1 MPSFLSK
8 VFGRK
13 KDDKDSSPRSPGQ
26 VDLLGGK
33 FEAVSPTVSPSALD
47 FPDYPVKTN
56 GHGREKAD
64 SPFGLFRVKSRPS
77 SPETKHKKLD
87 DLPHLSLNLTV
98 AKEDSSSRVFR
109 AESLGLLTDAGMGEK
124 RLSPAEALVLV
135 KACSHAITLHGT
147 SLSFLVCY
155 ASHSIQVSKPLAL
168 CTLTGTL
175 HLPMTNAG

>member
-47 FPDYPVKTN
+47 FPDYPGKTN
-56 GHGREKAD
+56 GHG
-64 SPFGLFRVKSRPS
+64 PFGLFKVKSRPS

-98 AKEDSSSRVFR
+98 AKEDSSSRVFG
-109 AESLGLLTDAGMGEK
+109 AESLGLLTDAVIGER
-124 RLSPAEALVLV
+124 RLSPVEALALV
-135 KACSHAITLHGT
+135 KACSQAITLHGMI
-147 SLSFLVCY
+147 LSFLGCH
-155 ASHSIQVSKPLAL
+155 ASHFIQVSKPLAL

-175 HLPMTNAG
+175 HLPMSNAG

>member
-47 FPDYPVKTN
+47 FPDYQSKAN
-56 GHGREKAD
+56 GHGKEKAG
-64 SPFGLFRVKSRPS
+64 SPFGLFKVKSRSS

-87 DLPHLSLNLTV
+87 DLPHLSLNLAV
-98 AKEDSSSRVFR
+98 AKEDSPSHVFR
-109 AESLGLLTDAGMGEK
+109 AESLGLLTDAVIGER
-124 RLSPAEALVLV
+124 RLSPVEALVLV
-135 KACSHAITLHGT
+135 KTCSNAITLHGT
-147 SLSFLVCY
+147 SLSFLGCN
-155 ASHSIQVSKPLAL
+155 AFHFIQVSKPLAL

-175 HLPMTNAG
+175 HLPMSNAG